1 MCQVQ
6 YVKEKKEKGK
16 RKLMVTQKYLLN
28 QLKNEKRS
36 PHLQWNKTRKARK
49 KKIEKTREKATKGLI
64 NFNKFIKD
72 DVVEPGQRRSFDL
85 RVSNVK
91 QEIINSYRR

>member
-16 RKLMVTQKYLLN
+16 RKLMATQKYLLN

-72 DVVEPGQRRSFDL
+72 DVAEPGQRRSFDL